1 MRRDDLPLPEPPPI
15 DRPGDRWVCERP
27 ADGCPRG
34 PDGNGRCPFGDACR
48 PRPRWHAN
56 RRRWSIGLLA
66 ACVIATGIAMTL
78 IDPARLFRPGP
89 LATPHAQ
96 ILAGTLDDAKCASC
110 HESASLEPRAWFGL
124 GGDAHDGVDMTD
136 RCLDCHHET
145 IDRDRARLAHQL
157 PAADLRQIRLASNA
171 LRNDSWHDRLPGPAT
186 PADQIECAVCH
197 REHQGG
203 GGSLLDISDRQC
215 QTCHA
220 DRFGRFANG
229 HPWWDDWPYG
239 QGGEIVFDHAT
250 HSGIHF
256 RDNAAD
262 GPPQAFDCGQCH
274 QRQDGGRL
282 ARGPSYERGCS
293 ACHDASLRAA
303 SDAGLVL
310 ASMPSL
316 PPETASLV
324 GDWPERATGF
334 WDGKLTPLMQLLLA
348 ADVEARG
355 AIGSIPGADFARID
369 DRDGEQVVAAGRVAA
384 AFRQLMRSIADE
396 GQPAVLRRLESVGVS
411 QQARQ
416 PLARSLPP
424 QLVAATFDDWF
435 AGDASFADPPPVE
448 QARSAAP
455 VGSASMEDSD
465 DGLASD
471 ESFSENESP
480 LVNDPLNENRLT
492 DDDELLSRDDD
503 LLAADDD
510 PLRDSQTHEPL
521 LSVDTPSIDGDD
533 GNPNGFMPTRDRF
546 APAAMLPLGGWFRD
560 DAAMSIGY
568 RPAGHAD
575 RVLVALI
582 EIARDLPHDDA
593 TRAALTSEPAVQSCL
608 KCHRPVLASRGKWRA
623 EAGQQVGRGFTRFSH
638 GPHLS
643 IRTLAD
649 CRHCHQVASP
659 RPSRETSLTGE
670 SGHPREFEPLP
681 LSACSSCH
689 DRGGAPD
696 RCTTCHRYHQ
706 AIRSPMTWAG
716 STPVRR

>member
-15 DRPGDRWVCERP
+15 DRPGDGWVCERP

-48 PRPRWHAN
+48 PQPRWRAL
-56 RRRWSIGLLA
+56 RRRWSIALLA
-66 ACVIATGIAMTL
+66 VSAVAAGIVTTL
-78 IDPARLFRPGP
+78 IEPARLFRPGE

-145 IDRDRARLAHQL
+145 IDRNRAKLAHQL
-157 PAADLRQIRLASNA
+157 PAAVLRQIRLASKA
-171 LRNDSWHDRLPGPAT
+171 LRSDTWHDRLPGPAIST
-186 PADQIECAVCH
+186 DQVQCAACH

-203 GGSLLDISDRQC
+203 GGNLLDVSDRQC

-229 HPWWDDWPYG
+229 HPWWDEWPYG
-239 QGGEIVFDHAT
+239 RDGEIAFDHAT
-250 HSGIHF
+250 HAGIHF
-256 RDNAAD
+256 RDNPAG
-262 GPPQAFDCGQCH
+262 GPPHAFDCGQCH
-274 QRQDGGRL
+274 QRQDGGEL
-282 ARGPSYERGCS
+282 ARGPSYEQGCGS
-293 ACHDASLRAA
+293 CHDASLRAA

-316 PPETASLV
+316 PPETASHV

-334 WDGKLTPLMQLLLA
+334 WDGKLTPLMRLLLA
-348 ADVEARG
+348 ADTEARG
-355 AIGSIPGADFARID
+355 AVDIIPGADFSRID
-369 DRDGEQVVAAGRVAA
+369 DRDRDQVTAAGNVAA
-384 AFRQLMRSIADE
+384 AFRRLMRSIADE
-396 GQPAVLRRLESVGVS
+396 GQTAVLRRLESVGIS
-411 QQARQ
+411 RQARQ

-435 AGDASFADPPPVE
+435 ADPSPLE
-448 QARSAAP
+448 QPRSASQQGAD
-455 VGSASMEDSD
+455 SQNDSD
-465 DGLASD
+465 DGFASD
-471 ESFSENESP
+471 ESLLESDSLDENLLTS
-480 LVNDPLNENRLT
+480 NDDLLT
-492 DDDELLSRDDD
+492 VDDD
-503 LLAADDD
+503 LLSVDDD
-510 PLRDSQTHEPL
+510 PLRDSQTRDPL
-521 LSVDTPSIDGDD
+521 TSVDLFSVGDQD
-533 GNPNGFMPTRDRF
+533 GNASGSTPTRERF
-546 APAAMLPLGGWFRD
+546 DPRAMLPLGGWFRD

-575 RVLVALI
+575 GVLVAMI

-593 TRAALTSEPAVQSCL
+593 IRVALTNEPAVQSCL
-608 KCHRPVLASRGKWRA
+608 TCHRSVLASRGGWRA
-623 EAGQQVGRGFTRFSH
+623 EAAQEVGRGFTRFSH

-649 CRHCHQVASP
+649 CGHCHQVASP
-659 RPSRETSLTGE
+659 RPSPKTSLAGE
-670 SGHPREFEPLP
+670 SGHPREFEPMP